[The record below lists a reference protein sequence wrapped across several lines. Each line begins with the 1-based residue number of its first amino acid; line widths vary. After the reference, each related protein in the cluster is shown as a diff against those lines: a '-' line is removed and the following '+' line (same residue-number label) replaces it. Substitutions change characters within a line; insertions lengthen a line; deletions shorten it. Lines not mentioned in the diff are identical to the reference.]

1 MTNEAWLEPLSDE
14 ECLRRLRENR
24 VGRIGTVIEDGPIV
38 VPVNYRLVEACGLTF
53 LALRTRPGNVV
64 ARGGMMVALEIDEV
78 DPGHREGWSVLVRG
92 TLHRI
97 DPEAADFRTQYDS
110 EPWLV
115 AERDAWLIIQPYAIT
130 GRRLRRAVEEWAFH
144 VPAHL

>member
-1 MTNEAWLEPLSDE
+1 MKNEAWLEPLSEE

-53 LALRTRPGNVV
+53 LALRTRPGNII

-78 DPGHREGWSVLVRG
+78 DPVHREGWSVLVRG

-97 DPEAADFRTQYDS
+97 DPEAADFRTQYD
-110 EPWLV
+110 
-115 AERDAWLIIQPYAIT
+115 
-130 GRRLRRAVEEWAFH
+130 
-144 VPAHL
+144 